1 MKIVVLDGYALNPG
15 DLSWSA
21 LSELGECVVYD
32 RTAPEKVLERSEG
45 AEVLLTNKTVLDAAC
60 IAALPELKYIGVL
73 ATGYNV
79 VDVEAARNRGIV
91 VTNIPAYSTQS
102 VAQMVF
108 AHLLNITN
116 RVAHYAS
123 EVRAGQWERS
133 ADFAYWDTPLME
145 LDGLK
150 MGIVGL
156 GHTGMATARL
166 ALAFGMEVYQS
177 GNIPDEDKELSSER
191 VIIIAKSQSPEAI
204 WKNGFVEVNL
214 CVPDMD
220 GKANLIRL
228 QELERK
234 AQEILDDV
242 VGEFDGSSYYYSIDQ
257 IGTEADT
264 ALKCHYVNVRLLF
277 QVLNVK

>member
-1 MKIVVLDGYALNPG
+1 MIVTTD
-15 DLSWSA
+15 
-21 LSELGECVVYD
+21 
-32 RTAPEKVLERSEG
+32 
-45 AEVLLTNKTVLDAAC
+45 
-60 IAALPELKYIGVL
+60 IA
-73 ATGYNV
+73 
-79 VDVEAARNRGIV
+79 
-91 VTNIPAYSTQS
+91 NILYK
-102 VAQMVF
+102 
-108 AHLLNITN
+108 
-116 RVAHYAS
+116 
-123 EVRAGQWERS
+123 
-133 ADFAYWDTPLME
+133 DC
-145 LDGLK
+145 K
-150 MGIVGL
+150 
-156 GHTGMATARL
+156 
-166 ALAFGMEVYQS
+166 AFGMEVYQS

-204 WKNGFVEVNL
+204 WKKGFVEVNL

-242 VGEFDGSSYYYSIDQ
+242 VGEFDGSSYYSIDQ